1 MSGSTIGGIVG
12 GVVGFFVGGPTGAA
26 IGFQFGAALGAYVDP
41 VHVRGPRLTDAMQQT
56 ASVGHP
62 IPFGY
67 GTFPVAGTIIWCD
80 ELKEHKK
87 TKRQGKGGGAKQTTY
102 TYTRSYAI
110 AFCEGPIESFIA
122 IKRNGKAVYTTDPN
136 APLEDREF
144 AQKWLEKATLYFGR
158 EEQMPDSTIVA
169 VEGVGN
175 VSPFRGLAYIVIEND
190 DLTELAGAIPQYE
203 AVVNATPPTVFLTSP
218 PYSVLNI
225 DSFAMRAAPRPN
237 GGVFTNDDA
246 LLFAGSPIGG
256 EVREMVRN
264 LASSDAM
271 TFAAVS
277 AGGER
282 TGVQQV
288 FLSATIERVGFG
300 ASSTGGTLHTTLVVY
315 PNWPPEQITLS
326 SIALGG
332 TRT

>member
-1 MSGSTIGGIVG
+1 MSGATIG
-12 GVVGFFVGGPTGAA
+12 GVVGAFVGFWFGGPSGAQAGWMIGSA
-26 IGFQFGAALGAYVDP
+26 IGGYVDP
-41 VHVRGPRLTDAMQQT
+41 VQIKGPRITDAMQT
-56 ASVGHP
+56 VASVGHP

-67 GTFPVAGTIIWCD
+67 GTFSVGGTVIWWD

-87 TKRQGKGGGAKQTTY
+87 TKRQGKGGGAKTTTY
-102 TYTRSYAI
+102 TYTRSYAV
-110 AFCEGPIESFIA
+110 AFCEPIAGYIS
-122 IKRNGKAVYTTDPN
+122 IKRNGKVVYTSDPY
-136 APLEDREF
+136 APAEDLEY
-144 AQKWLEKATLYFGR
+144 ANKWLQKATLYLGG
-158 EEQMPDSTIVA
+158 EGQMPDSTIVA

-175 VSPFRGLAYIVIEND
+175 VSPFRDLSYVVIEND

-218 PYSVLNI
+218 PYSVLSI
-225 DSFAMRAAPRPN
+225 DSFAMHAAPRPN
-237 GGVFTNDDA
+237 GGIFTNDDA
-246 LLFAGSPIGG
+246 LLFECSPIGG

-264 LASSDAM
+264 LASSDAL

-282 TGVQQV
+282 TGIQQV
-288 FLSATIERVGFG
+288 FLSAPTERVGFG
-300 ASSTGGTLHTTLVVY
+300 ASSIGGTLHTTLVVY

-332 TRT
+332 TRA